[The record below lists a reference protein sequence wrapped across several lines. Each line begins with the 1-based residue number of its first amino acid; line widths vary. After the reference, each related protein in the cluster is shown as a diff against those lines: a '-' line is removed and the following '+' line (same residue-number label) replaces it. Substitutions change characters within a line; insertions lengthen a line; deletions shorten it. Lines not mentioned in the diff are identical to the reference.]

1 MDVFLS
7 ENIKELTRSQIQ
19 KAIEEGEVTVNSLS
33 SRSGYRLRGG
43 DKVTIRTEVPETE
56 MVLIPENIPLKIMYR
71 DDSVIVID
79 KPAGLVVHP
88 GSGNKDHTLSNA
100 LIYHFPWIQKVGLS
114 DRPGIVHRLDKET
127 SGVMVIAANNEAYS
141 ELTRQFRAREIN
153 KTYIGL
159 VWGGFLQESGKFVWP
174 IGRHSR
180 YGERMSIK
188 TKKARSA
195 ETRFKVIKRFR
206 DYSLLKIYPI
216 TGRTHQIRVHLAAS
230 GHPIVGDKSYGRKK
244 VKTECPRLFLHAYRL
259 VFLHPSKNIKMEF
272 ASQLPEDLENF
283 LGLLEKRD
291 GQKLD
296 EYR

>member
-19 KAIEEGEVTVNSLS
+19 KAVEEGDVTVNGSS
-33 SRSGYRLRGG
+33 SRSSYRLKEG
-43 DKVTIRTEVPETE
+43 DKVIIRTEVPEKE
-56 MVLIPENIPLKIMYR
+56 IVLVPENIPLKIMYQ

-88 GSGNKDHTLSNA
+88 GLGNKDHTLSNA
-100 LIYHFPWIQKVGLS
+100 LIYHFPGIKKVGLY

-127 SGVMVIAANNEAYS
+127 SGIMVVAANNEAYL
-141 ELTRQFRAREIN
+141 ELCRQFRAREIN

-174 IGRHSR
+174 IGRHSK
-180 YGERMSIK
+180 YGERMSIM
-188 TKKARSA
+188 TRKARSA

-244 VKTECPRLFLHAYRL
+244 VKTDCPRLFLHAYRL
-259 VFLHPSKNIKMEF
+259 VFFHPSKKIKMEF

-283 LGLLEKRD
+283 LALLERQD
-291 GQKLD
+291 QQKLD
-296 EYR
+296 KY